1 MTAALSLTG
10 LPGIPLIAPG
20 DDLAAILGAGMDA
33 AGLSFAPGDV
43 LVLAQKIVSK
53 AEGRYADLA
62 AVVPSPRAVALA
74 TEVDKDPRLVE
85 LILSESTEVVR
96 HRPGVLIV
104 AHRIGVVMANAGID
118 HSNIPHPEGTEQVLL
133 LPEDPDA
140 SAERMRR
147 EIAARFGAEIAVV
160 ICDSVG
166 RAWRNGTV
174 GIAIGVA
181 GLASLIDL
189 RGERDLFGRVL
200 EVSEVGTADAIASA
214 AGLLMGEGAEGVPAV
229 LMRGFVPPRPGPAR
243 DAAALVRDKRID
255 MFR

>member
-20 DDLAAILGAGMDA
+20 DDLAAILGEGMA
-33 AGLSFAPGDV
+33 VAGLSFAPGDV

-53 AEGRYADLA
+53 AEDRYVDLA
-62 AVVPSPRAVALA
+62 TVTPSPRAEELA
-74 TEVDKDPRLVE
+74 GAVDKDPRLVE

-140 SAERMRR
+140 SAERLRR
-147 EIAARFGAEIAVV
+147 EITARFGAEIAVV

-174 GIAIGVA
+174 GIAIGAA
-181 GLASLIDL
+181 GLTSLIDL

-200 EVSEVGTADAIASA
+200 EVSEVGTADAVAAA

-229 LMRGFVPPRPGPAR
+229 LMRGFVPPRAVPAR
-243 DAAALVRDKRID
+243 DAAALVRDKQID

>member
-20 DDLAAILGAGMDA
+20 DDLVAILGAGMDA

-229 LMRGFVPPRPGPAR
+229 LMRGFVPPRSVPAR

>member
-10 LPGIPLIAPG
+10 LPAIPLIAPG
-20 DDLAAILGAGMDA
+20 DDLAAILGEGMAA
-33 AGLSFAPGDV
+33 AGLGFAPGDV

-53 AEGRYADLA
+53 AEDRYVDLA
-62 AVVPSPRAVALA
+62 TVTPSPRAQELA
-74 TEVDKDPRLVE
+74 AAVNKDPRLVE
-85 LILSESTEVVR
+85 LILSESTEIVR

-118 HSNIPHPEGTEQVLL
+118 QSNIAHPAGTEQVLL

-140 SAERMRR
+140 SAARLRR
-147 EIAARFGAEIAVV
+147 EIAMRFGAEIAVV

-174 GIAIGVA
+174 GIAIGAA

-189 RGERDLFGRVL
+189 RGQRDLFGRVL

-229 LMRGFVPPRPGPAR
+229 LMRGFVPPRAVPAR
-243 DAAALVRDKRID
+243 DATALVRDKQID